1 MHYGER
7 ADVSALITNSSIDF
21 MTTKDRR
28 DGSPVG
34 NNALSGEGRRQSAAV
49 AASPHAKEDQAFVD
63 SISEWNDDAATPHE
77 STIQSRIASV
87 FEMSVAVFGGD
98 DKAREFLERPH
109 MMLGNKTPIE
119 VAAESDTGV
128 DLVINIIGRAAYG
141 GAV

>member
-1 MHYGER
+1 
-7 ADVSALITNSSIDF
+7 
-21 MTTKDRR
+21 MTIKDRR

-34 NNALSGEGRRQSAAV
+34 NKALGGEGRRQSAAV
-49 AASPHAKEDQAFVD
+49 AASPRAKEDQAFVD
-63 SISEWNDDAATPHE
+63 SISQWNEDA
-77 STIQSRIASV
+77 STQRENPIQSRIARV

-119 VAAESDTGV
+119 VAAESDTGA